1 MKKETGEEGGEKTIA
16 HCVSFSYKDK
26 TPMKKDLEKHY
37 INHFKA
43 WKTLLNTW
51 VNLTADFQ

>member
-26 TPMKKDLEKHY
+26 TPMKKDLEKQY
-37 INHFKA
+37 IGHFKA

-51 VNLTADFQ
+51 VNLTADF